1 MVLYL
6 KIKGFFIMKINDLL
20 YLNENELPLDNIVTD
35 GGYCSIFQTIACI
48 GDSLSSGE
56 FEAEDSSGNR
66 TYHDM
71 FEYSWGQ
78 FIAKMAGI
86 KVYNFSR
93 GGMTAKEYM
102 ESFAESKDYF
112 NKDKAAQAYIIA
124 LGVNDLFGY
133 KQEVGSVEDID
144 LNDSN
149 NNKDTFAGWYGR
161 VIQKYK
167 EIQPNARFFF
177 VTMPREE
184 PYNEFNETRKEQHA
198 KLLYDLTKLF
208 KNSYVIDLYKYA
220 PIYDENFREKF
231 YLRGHMNPA
240 GYKFTAYLVASYINY
255 IIKSN
260 FKDFE
265 QIGFIGHP
273 QYDEKLDK

>member
-1 MVLYL
+1 
-6 KIKGFFIMKINDLL
+6 MKINDLL